1 MKSNIF
7 ISTSS
12 DGLKREG
19 IGAVVQYQIICYIL
33 SKIHDTQFYFTGFKN
48 LHHYQYFDTT
58 QEKWD
63 QEITEFFNFKTSPV
77 LTHDIIHINNDHSF
91 LKNLNAKETIILNL
105 EGLYLMRTLHK
116 IINEPKTREILLEL
130 KNNLKLKQEQK
141 YFESDKKNI
150 AIHIRKFTQTDNCTS
165 TNREYFTE
173 ARKDIYLNHIKRL
186 DDKNHVFHIYSQGTE
201 EEFKFLK
208 KENVILHIEE
218 NPLISLYHMINADFF
233 IAANSSFSY
242 IAHLLGTHE
251 KCFGRS
257 NFWHKWKKET
267 NLIF

>member
-1 MKSNIF
+1 MKTNIF
-7 ISTSS
+7 FTTSS
-12 DGLKREG
+12 DGLKTEG

-33 SKIHDTQFYFTGFKN
+33 SKIYDTQFYFTGFKN

-63 QEITEFFNFKTSPV
+63 QEINDFFNFKTSSF
-77 LTHDIIHINNDHSF
+77 LTHDVININNDS
-91 LKNLNAKETIILNL
+91 LLSNSLEIKETVILNF
-105 EGLYLMRTLHK
+105 EGAYLMRTMYK
-116 IINEPKTREILLEL
+116 IIDKIKTREVLLEL

-141 YFESDKKNI
+141 YFKNNKKNI
-150 AIHIRKFTQTDNCTS
+150 AIHIRKFTKTDNCTI

-173 ARKDIYLNHIKRL
+173 ARKNIYLNYIEQL
-186 DDKNHVFHIYSQGTE
+186 DNENHMFHIYSQGTE
-201 EEFKFLK
+201 EEFEFLK

-218 NPLISLYHMINADFF
+218 NPLISLYHMINADFL
-233 IAANSSFSY
+233 ITANSSFSY

-267 NLIF
+267 KLI